1 MKIGLVNAKDG
12 RPRIQIPWFRSPRA
26 QRMTQ
31 LSRPGGTE
39 AVTVPFRGWASKQ
52 NGELLRLASP
62 EFDVF
67 ITADQSLEHQQNIG
81 QFDIAVVI
89 LMAPSNRLA
98 DLMPLVPKVL
108 ALLASVRPGHIYRV
122 AV

>member
-1 MKIGLVNAKDG
+1 MKLLLDESLPQDL
-12 RPRIQIPWFRSPRA
+12 RLH
-26 QRMTQ
+26 
-31 LSRPGGTE
+31 LSGHE
-39 AVTVPFRGWASKQ
+39 AVTVPFRGWASKR

-67 ITADQSLEHQQNIG
+67 ITADQNLEHQQNIG

-98 DLMPLVPKVL
+98 DLMPLVPKAL
-108 ALLASVRPGHIYRV
+108 GLLASVHPGHIYRV

>member
-1 MKIGLVNAKDG
+1 VKLLLDESLPQDL
-12 RPRIQIPWFRSPRA
+12 RLH
-26 QRMTQ
+26 
-31 LSRPGGTE
+31 LSGHE
-39 AVTVPFRGWASKQ
+39 AVTVPFRGWASKR

-67 ITADQSLEHQQNIG
+67 ITADQNLEHQQNIG

-108 ALLASVRPGHIYRV
+108 GLLASVRPGHIYRV

>member
-1 MKIGLVNAKDG
+1 MKLLLDESLPQDL
-12 RPRIQIPWFRSPRA
+12 RLH
-26 QRMTQ
+26 
-31 LSRPGGTE
+31 LSGHE
-39 AVTVPFRGWASKQ
+39 AVTVPFRGWASKR

-67 ITADQSLEHQQNIG
+67 ITADQNLEHQQNIG

-108 ALLASVRPGHIYRV
+108 GLLASVRPGHIYRV

>member
-1 MKIGLVNAKDG
+1 MKLLLDESLPQDL
-12 RPRIQIPWFRSPRA
+12 RLH
-26 QRMTQ
+26 
-31 LSRPGGTE
+31 LSDHE
-39 AVTVPFRGWASKQ
+39 AVTVPFRGWASKR

-67 ITADQSLEHQQNIG
+67 ITADQNLEHQQNIG

-108 ALLASVRPGHIYRV
+108 GLLASVRPGHVYRV

>member
-1 MKIGLVNAKDG
+1 MKLLLDESLPQDL
-12 RPRIQIPWFRSPRA
+12 RLH
-26 QRMTQ
+26 
-31 LSRPGGTE
+31 LSDHE

-67 ITADQSLEHQQNIG
+67 ITADQSLEHQQNIE

-89 LMAPSNRLA
+89 LVAPSNRLA
-98 DLMPLVPKVL
+98 DLMPLLPKVL
-108 ALLASVRPGHIYRV
+108 GLLASVRPGCIYRV
-122 AV
+122 SV

>member
-1 MKIGLVNAKDG
+1 MKLLLDESLPQDL
-12 RPRIQIPWFRSPRA
+12 RLHLPDH
-26 QRMTQ
+26 
-31 LSRPGGTE
+31 E
-39 AVTVPFRGWASKQ
+39 AVTVPFRGWASKR

-67 ITADQSLEHQQNIG
+67 ITADQNLEHQQNIG

-98 DLMPLVPKVL
+98 DLMPLLPKVL
-108 ALLASVRPGHIYRV
+108 GLLASVRPGRIYRV

>member
-1 MKIGLVNAKDG
+1 MKLLLDESLPQDL
-12 RPRIQIPWFRSPRA
+12 RLH
-26 QRMTQ
+26 
-31 LSRPGGTE
+31 LSGHE
-39 AVTVPFRGWASKQ
+39 AVTVPFRGWASKR

-67 ITADQSLEHQQNIG
+67 ITADQNLEHQQNIG

-98 DLMPLVPKVL
+98 DLMPLVPKAL
-108 ALLASVRPGHIYRV
+108 GLLASVRPGHI
-122 AV
+122 